1 MAKRKNF
8 KGTDKKTFVV
18 RTDRTPRPVYK
29 QTSLWGSKDTGLK
42 QFKNGEIR
50 KPKKS
55 WW

>member
-1 MAKRKNF
+1 MAKRKYF